1 MAHDCSRNYIWGY
14 EFPPCRAARPWCRR
28 DCSGP
33 VGLRRTGGRLISMGG
48 ARSKV
53 DFKRKGLCGIPGGR
67 RWSRRHDVYES
78 VLVSDRQAWPSDV
91 SGGFH
96 ASTVATGKASGK
108 PGNEISNVVGYWR
121 SSGSSPCGF
130 GQVADNVSY
139 SSTAQVTS
147 GAHRNG
153 HLNPCDRGAPGP
165 RWLLRGN
172 PCRVV
177 IVASEALLA
186 ALRGGSVHRTH
197 RDARSGAGPFRSVG
211 RDSVETRAGR

>member
-1 MAHDCSRNYIWGY
+1 LLPELHLGY
-14 EFPPCRAARPWCRR
+14 EFPPCRAARPRRRR
-28 DCSGP
+28 DCSGL

-153 HLNPCDRGAPGP
+153 HLNPCDRGAPRP
-165 RWLLRGN
+165 RWLLRGK
-172 PCRVV
+172 PLPRSHRCIGDAVGCAAWRER
-177 IVASEALLA
+177 ASYSSRRT
-186 ALRGGSVHRTH
+186 LRGRTFQVSWP
-197 RDARSGAGPFRSVG
+197 RFR
-211 RDSVETRAGR
+211 